1 MSECQPGR
9 RTMRGFTMVELLIV
23 VAIAL
28 TVAAVALP
36 SVLNSIYNVRLRAA
50 ANEVAGLLQQAHFR
64 AIRDNTYY
72 PVRSATT
79 GGATVFYLDTSTGKN
94 ATTWSSTYP
103 TVQLSRNVTSATSGN
118 PDIATMALGVT
129 PALTPPFFSSRGTPC
144 AVPSGTNV
152 CVNAAAPWY
161 QIFLTDTRPTGPN
174 GWASITISPAGRT
187 KVWLWTGNQWQ

>member
-1 MSECQPGR
+1 
-9 RTMRGFTMVELLIV
+9 MRGFTLVELLIV

-94 ATTWSSTYP
+94 ATTWSS
-103 TVQLSRNVTSATSGN
+103 S
-118 PDIATMALGVT
+118 
-129 PALTPPFFSSRGTPC
+129 
-144 AVPSGTNV
+144 
-152 CVNAAAPWY
+152 
-161 QIFLTDTRPTGPN
+161 
-174 GWASITISPAGRT
+174 
-187 KVWLWTGNQWQ
+187 